1 MSDSAEAADAA
12 IDVINEHQIDG
23 FGPWREVGPEEWT
36 RCAYRHGQHATA
48 YFEINVP
55 GGESEIVHMLADRL
69 VDDARP
75 VFDPGAAADR
85 ARDTTIAEQL
95 EAGR

>member
-1 MSDSAEAADAA
+1 MSDAVEAADA
-12 IDVINEHQIDG
+12 VIGTFDEHQLDG
-23 FGPWREVGPEEWT
+23 FGPWREVGPEEWS
-36 RCAYRHGQHATA
+36 RCSSRRGEHATA

-55 GGESEIVHMLADRL
+55 GAESEIVHMLADRL

-85 ARDTTIAEQL
+85 ARDKAIAEQL

>member
-1 MSDSAEAADAA
+1 MSDATEAADA
-12 IDVINEHQIDG
+12 VIGTFDEHQIDG
-23 FGPWREVGPEEWT
+23 FGPWREVGPEEWS
-36 RCAYRHGQHATA
+36 RHTGPAPAATA

-55 GGESEIVHMLADRL
+55 GAESEIVHMVADRL

-85 ARDTTIAEQL
+85 ARDAAIAEQL